1 MCCHVP
7 VREPLGQKGAAM
19 TVLEDLEAI
28 EHRVTARI
36 DELRPMLEEYRELE
50 AAARRLGIDVDA
62 IKPASRSSSRRR
74 TRRRRAKPA
83 RRGARSSG
91 RVQRRDQVL
100 ALINERPGISV
111 PDIGKELGVDPT
123 GLYRVVRQLQK
134 EGAIRKEGLAL
145 QPA

>member
-1 MCCHVP
+1 
-7 VREPLGQKGAAM
+7 M
-19 TVLEDLEAI
+19 TVLEDLKAI
-28 EHRVTARI
+28 EQRVTARI
-36 DELRPMLEEYRELE
+36 DELRPLLEEYRELE
-50 AAARRLGIDVDA
+50 SAARRLGIDVDA
-62 IKPASRSSSRRR
+62 IEPARRSSSGR

-83 RRGARSSG
+83 RRRARSSG

-134 EGAIRKEGLAL
+134 EGAIRKEGPAL

>member
-1 MCCHVP
+1 
-7 VREPLGQKGAAM
+7 VRKAHQL

-28 EHRVTARI
+28 EQRLTARI
-36 DELRPMLEEYRELE
+36 RELRPMLEEYRELE

-62 IKPASRSSSRRR
+62 IKPASRSSSRT

-83 RRGARSSG
+83 RTRSRSTG

-111 PDIGKELGVDPT
+111 SGIGRELGVDPT
-123 GLYRVVRQLQK
+123 GLYRVVRQLQE
-134 EGAIRKEGLAL
+134 EGAVKKDGLAL